1 MAQAFLAWTARL
13 DRFGRLLENIAL
25 VSLLGAMMVLGVGQ
39 ILLREIFDSSITWA
53 DEFSRL
59 TVLWLAMIAAIA
71 ACRENRHIRIDALS
85 HLLPD
90 SAIRYTR
97 VFVDLFAAIVCGV
110 LAFHAYRYIVQ
121 IEMEFE
127 DKVLGDFP
135 AWIAHSIV
143 PFAFAITAY
152 RFVVGAIKRA
162 VGLDLNIEEG
172 RVL

>member
-1 MAQAFLAWTARL
+1 MATSFLAWTARF

-25 VSLLGAMMVLGVGQ
+25 VGLLGTMMVLGVAQ
-39 ILLREIFDSSITWA
+39 IVLREVFDSSITWA

-90 SAIRYTR
+90 TAIRYTR
-97 VFVDLFAAIVCGV
+97 VIVDLFAAAVCGV

-121 IEMEFE
+121 IDIEFE
-127 DKVLGDFP
+127 EKVLGDFP
-135 AWIAHSIV
+135 AWIAHSVV

-162 VGLDLNIEEG
+162 AGLESDVETG